1 MTSVKPL
8 LFLLVISSF
17 AGSAYAAG
25 DGSDPQSSK
34 PSVQNHTADP
44 ALFGQPAQSAVSDLF
59 FMKDRPRLKF
69 TAPAEQPRSAVLNN
83 TDCYTMRMYKV
94 KRKEHFA
101 DGENGLRGYST
112 CELASNYQVR
122 TAVAHVQTAEG
133 NDSQSGDPQ
142 K

>member
-1 MTSVKPL
+1 MTSVRPL
-8 LFLLVISSF
+8 LFLVVISFF

-25 DGSDPQSSK
+25 DGSDSQLPKASA
-34 PSVQNHTADP
+34 QNQTVDP
-44 ALFGQPAQSAVSDLF
+44 GLFGQPDQSAASDLF
-59 FMKDRPRLKF
+59 FLKTRPRLDLI
-69 TAPAEQPRSAVLNN
+69 APAGRPRSAVLND

-101 DGENGLRGYST
+101 DGESGLRGYTT

-122 TAVAHVQTAEG
+122 TAIAHVQTTEG
-133 NDSQSGDPQ
+133 NDSPNDAPQ

>member
-1 MTSVKPL
+1 MTSVRPL
-8 LFLLVISSF
+8 LLVLVISF
-17 AGSAYAAG
+17 FMGSAFAAG
-25 DGSDPQSSK
+25 DGSDPQTSEG
-34 PSVQNHTADP
+34 SVQNQTADP
-44 ALFGQPAQSAVSDLF
+44 ALFGQAAQSAVSDLF
-59 FMKDRPRLKF
+59 FMKDRPRLNF
-69 TAPAEQPRSAVLNN
+69 TALTGQPRSAVLNN

-94 KRKEHFA
+94 NRKEHFA